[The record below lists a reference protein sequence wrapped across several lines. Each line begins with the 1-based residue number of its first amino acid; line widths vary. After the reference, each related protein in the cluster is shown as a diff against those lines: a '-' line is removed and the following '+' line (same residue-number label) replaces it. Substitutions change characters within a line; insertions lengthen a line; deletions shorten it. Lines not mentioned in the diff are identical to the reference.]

1 MINNTNILEYT
12 FTLGDFL
19 KGFFTDFEVIPT
31 DNSVSIE
38 TPYYKKY
45 FFNNIISD
53 TETHYYTAMSFKA
66 PILILP
72 YTYANSE
79 DEYKYIYIQT
89 PDFTDF
95 IYNSWS
101 PYSTGTNSYAT
112 YMNQNLIKPIP
123 LFKINDNKTCD
134 LVNESA
140 RDIFRLQQG
149 NTRIAWSY
157 FQSNNASSMV
167 RSNINLIP
175 CNTLKSSF
183 MLTTNETFIIPYSMR
198 NKKEL
203 YIQLDTGN
211 NSFGLLLNSIKPE
224 LNYST
229 YMTYTQNA
237 PVSILD
243 NIMIT
248 NNAVGFQNNLAYTA
262 LTCRQAIQTNI
273 MDIMK
278 KPIQVLISKEKLF

>member
-1 MINNTNILEYT
+1 MIENTNILEYT

-19 KGFFTDFEVIPT
+19 KGFFTDFETLPT
-31 DNSVSIE
+31 NTSTDE

-45 FFNNIISD
+45 FINRTITSD
-53 TETHYYTAMSFKA
+53 EIFYYTAMSYKA

-72 YTYANSE
+72 YAYANTE

-101 PYSTGTNSYAT
+101 PYSFDTNPYSL
-112 YMNQNLIKPIP
+112 YMKQDLTNPIP
-123 LFKINDNKTCD
+123 LFRINDSKTCD
-134 LVNESA
+134 LVNETA
-140 RDIFRLQQG
+140 KDIFEFSNG
-149 NTRIAWSY
+149 NQRIVWEY
-157 FQSNNASSMV
+157 IQNTNSSTIN

-175 CNTLKSSF
+175 CNILHSSF
-183 MLTTNETFIIPYSMR
+183 MATTNETFIIPYHMR

-211 NSFGLLLNSIKPE
+211 NSFGLLLNSMKPE
-224 LNYST
+224 LNVYT
-229 YMTYTQNA
+229 YMSFTNNT
-237 PVSILD
+237 PVSELE

-248 NNAVGFQNNLAYTA
+248 NNAVGFQNNLAFSEYTA
-262 LTCRQAIQTNI
+262 QQAIQINI
-273 MDIMK
+273 MDMMK
-278 KPIQVLISKEKLF
+278 KPIQILISKEKLF

>member
-45 FFNNIISD
+45 FYNRIVSD
-53 TETHYYTAMSFKA
+53 TETHYYTAMSYKA
-66 PILILP
+66 PVLILP
-72 YTYANSE
+72 YAYANSE
-79 DEYKYIYIQT
+79 DEFKYIYIQM

-101 PYSTGTNSYAT
+101 PYSTGTNAYAN
-112 YMNQNLIKPIP
+112 YMAQNLINPIP
-123 LFKINDNKTCD
+123 LFRINDSKTCE

-140 RDIFRLQQG
+140 KDIFMLQ
-149 NTRIAWSY
+149 NANNKVVWSY
-157 FQSNNASSMV
+157 FQYNNASPMV

-211 NSFGLLLNSIKPE
+211 NSFGLLLNSMKPE
-224 LNYST
+224 LNYT
-229 YMTYTQNA
+229 TYTTYTKNT
-237 PVSILD
+237 PVSVLE
-243 NIMIT
+243 NTMIT
-248 NNAVGFQNNLAYTA
+248 NNAVGFQNNLAFRDVTSK
-262 LTCRQAIQTNI
+262 QAIQTNI

-278 KPIQVLISKEKLF
+278 KPIQILISKEKLF

>member
-1 MINNTNILEYT
+1 MLDNSNVLEYN
-12 FTLGDFL
+12 FTLNDFL
-19 KGFFTDFEVIPT
+19 KGFFTDFETQPT
-31 DNSVSIE
+31 NDTSVAE

-45 FFNNIISD
+45 FYNYIVTSD
-53 TETHYYTAMSFKA
+53 EIHYYTAMSYKA
-66 PILILP
+66 PIITLP
-72 YTYANSE
+72 QAYGNFE

-101 PYSTGTNSYAT
+101 PYSTGTNIYASYMT
-112 YMNQNLIKPIP
+112 QSLTMPTPI
-123 LFKINDNKTCD
+123 FRINNSRACE

-140 RDIFRLQQG
+140 GDIFRLHNG
-149 NTRIAWSY
+149 NNRVIWSY
-157 FQSNNASSMV
+157 FKTNNNSSAL

-175 CNTLKSSF
+175 SNILKAN
-183 MLTTNETFIIPYSMR
+183 MMINNNHTFIIPYSMR

-211 NSFGLLLNSIKPE
+211 NAFGLLLNSMKPD
-224 LNYST
+224 LNFNTYTNYSKNSSFET
-229 YMTYTQNA
+229 FKD
-237 PVSILD
+237 IL
-243 NIMIT
+243 IT
-248 NNAVGFQNNLAYTA
+248 NNAVGFQNNLAFTES
-262 LTCRQAIQTNI
+262 TCQQAIQTNI